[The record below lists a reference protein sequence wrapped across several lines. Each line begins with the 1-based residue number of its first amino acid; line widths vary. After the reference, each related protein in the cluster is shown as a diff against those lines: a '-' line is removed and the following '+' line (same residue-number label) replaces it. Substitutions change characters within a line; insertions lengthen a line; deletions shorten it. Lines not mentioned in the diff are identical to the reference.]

1 MNSKLNR
8 FWRNDR
14 RFEQDSRCKL
24 NMSMETVNK
33 KNLKLLNQINS
44 FGFSGG
50 IVGCGG
56 QNLTSD
62 DIISSKRATIVT
74 ENFSMSNLESR
85 LNLAKSLSSM
95 NGSADGGIGSSSCS
109 KLACKKVVQQ
119 YERSSPAIMAS
130 STSNNLVV
138 QNNGKNRKS
147 SNPNMIV
154 GRVSD
159 QTPSVVIA
167 TNNMQVYDRQ
177 ALLKRFTED
186 FYTLDKDMH
195 FEFCVRITQSP

>member
-1 MNSKLNR
+1 
-8 FWRNDR
+8 
-14 RFEQDSRCKL
+14 
-24 NMSMETVNK
+24 METVNK

-50 IVGCGG
+50 IAGYGG
-56 QNLTSD
+56 QNLTSED
-62 DIISSKRATIVT
+62 ISSKRATTVT

-95 NGSADGGIGSSSCS
+95 NGSNGGIGSSSCS

-119 YERSSPAIMAS
+119 YERSSPAIMS
-130 STSNNLVV
+130 STSNNLVH
-138 QNNGKNRKS
+138 NNGKQRKS

-154 GRVSD
+154 AGRVSD

-195 FEFCVRITQSP
+195 FEFCVRMIDLNINSIIEHYKSFFFYFR